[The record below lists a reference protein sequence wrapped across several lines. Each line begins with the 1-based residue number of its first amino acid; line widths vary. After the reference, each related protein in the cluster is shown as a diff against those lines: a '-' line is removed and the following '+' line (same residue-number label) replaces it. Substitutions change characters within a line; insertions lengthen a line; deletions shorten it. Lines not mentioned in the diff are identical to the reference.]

1 MKPVI
6 KYQGGKTRELK
17 TINTMLPCNYERVVE
32 PFCGGAAL
40 SFSLGKPAVL
50 TDINHQVINLY
61 RVIADDN
68 LYPKL
73 QEVVDLYKTYDHD
86 KLSPI
91 YYDARSVINQNNE
104 DNDPLT
110 KAISYIVVRQLCF
123 SGMER
128 YNSKGEFN
136 VPFGHYKSMPCNLSY
151 EHHKYLKTCDI
162 KQESFVNLFNRIASN
177 DFVFLDPPYLD
188 KLGYTQGDGG
198 EKLHTDLLEC
208 CKTTNASWLIIHS
221 DHEFYRDNYKDFF
234 IETKD
239 FNYSQ
244 RFGKNK
250 DHSNSKVQHLY
261 ISNYPLKEV
270 FNLEEF
276 FLSDED

>member
-17 TINTMLPCNYERVVE
+17 IINTMLPCHYERVVE
-32 PFCGGAAL
+32 PFCGGASL
-40 SFSLGKPAVL
+40 SFFLGKPAVL
-50 TDINHQVINLY
+50 TDISHQVINLY
-61 RVIADDN
+61 KVIADES

-73 QEVVDLYKTYDHD
+73 QELVDLYKTYDHNQ
-86 KLSPI
+86 LSPI
-91 YYDARSVINQNNE
+91 YYHARSVINQNNE

-136 VPFGHYKSMPCNLSY
+136 VPFGHYKNMPCNLSY
-151 EHHKYLKTCDI
+151 EHHKFLKTCDI
-162 KQESFVNLFNRIASN
+162 KQGSFVDLFNRIDSS

-188 KLGYTQGDGG
+188 RLGYTQGDGG
-198 EKLHTDLLEC
+198 EDLHKDLLEF
-208 CKTTNASWLIIHS
+208 CKTTNANWLIIHS
-221 DHEFYRDNYKDFF
+221 DHEFYRESYKDFH
-234 IETKD
+234 ILTKD

-244 RFGKNK
+244 RFGKNR

-261 ISNYPLKEV
+261 ISNYPIA
-270 FNLEEF
+270 
-276 FLSDED
+276 